1 MSLNQKSKVLSFSPF
16 AFWRL
21 HSLYEVAICHNLRW
35 RGHPVT
41 YVICDGL
48 FSDCDMFWESTCG
61 PRPGNACA
69 ICQSNVQRSL
79 TDLGIQPTPLSQYR
93 QIDHSVVSKEFVD
106 QIKDSELLEVC
117 FDGYQISN
125 YIKSSVHSHLRI
137 NSIDLNNQKHR
148 STLRSY
154 IYSGIVALIL
164 IRRMLSVEQP
174 SIVLLFNGRLA
185 VTRIA
190 LELCKEMGIRVVC
203 HERGIEAESL
213 LLWENESCL
222 SLRPYRELTEGW
234 RNIPLNAT
242 EFVKIAQ
249 WLDDRKKGR
258 NLNWKAFSV
267 EGPIGEVGDFIN
279 RNAGRTILG
288 LFTSSTDEIVAE
300 DEYKSTFGTQQNW
313 IQHNINIAAANSNI
327 VLLIRVHPNSGSR
340 KSSGIN
346 HDEINYFDGLK
357 KSLPKNVFIISADDD
372 CSSYALLNIISIGL
386 VYASTIGLEIACRG
400 IPVICAAN
408 SPWIFCDA
416 INGVN
421 NYSEYDGILKKMIS
435 SGMTHENRCT
445 RIRAAMRFAY
455 ALIYRWNINFPLIR
469 MPNPHTGILDCR
481 SVDDFRPGKHFCLD
495 YCVDILLGSR
505 SSIPIPIYPVSR
517 TALDQETKSLGY
529 YFNSLVE
536 QNSDAFQPDY
546 LAKNKFT
553 VEMQLLD
560 VGPQSQERTVI
571 TPEQDVAIG
580 LGLQA
585 LERDEL
591 AIALG
596 HYRHAQS
603 LGSILEDLDIIV
615 QELETRLS
623 HQSK

>member
-61 PRPGNACA
+61 PRPDNACA

-79 TDLGIQPTPLSQYR
+79 TDLGIQPTPLSKYR
-93 QIDHSVVSKEFVD
+93 QIDHNAVAKEFVE

-125 YIKSSVHSHLRI
+125 FIKSSVHSHLRI
-137 NSIDLNNQKHR
+137 NSIDLDNQKHR

-154 IYSGIVALIL
+154 IYSGIIALVL
-164 IRRMLSVEQP
+164 IRRMLSIEQP

-190 LELCKEMGIRVVC
+190 LELCKELGIRVVC

-222 SLRPYRELTEGW
+222 SLRPYKELAENW
-234 RNIPLNAT
+234 RNIPLTAT
-242 EFVKIAQ
+242 EFVRIAQ
-249 WLDDRKKGR
+249 WLDDRQKGK

-267 EGPIGEVGDFIN
+267 EGSMGEVGDFIS

-288 LFTSSTDEIVAE
+288 LFTSSTDELVAE
-300 DEYKSTFGTQQNW
+300 DDFKSAFGTQQDW
-313 IQHNINIAAANSNI
+313 IQHNINIATSNSEI
-327 VLLIRVHPNSGSR
+327 VLLIRVHPNSGS
-340 KSSGIN
+340 KNSNGVN
-346 HDEINYFDGLK
+346 HDEINYFNELK
-357 KSLPKNVFIISADDD
+357 KSLPENVHIISADEH
-372 CSSYALLNIISIGL
+372 CSSYALLNKISVGL
-386 VYASTIGLEIACRG
+386 VYVSTIGLEIACRG

-408 SPWIFCDA
+408 SPWVFCDA
-416 INGVN
+416 IHNIN
-421 NYSEYDGILKKMIS
+421 SHSEYDDLLLTLIS
-435 SGMTHENRCT
+435 SGTTRENRYIRT
-445 RIRAAMRFAY
+445 RAAMRFAY
-455 ALIYRWNINFPLIR
+455 AIVYRWGISFPLIR

-495 YCVDILLGSR
+495 YCVDILLGAR
-505 SSIPIPIYPVSR
+505 SSVPIPIYPVSR
-517 TALDQETKSLGY
+517 TALDQETISLDY
-529 YFNSLVE
+529 YFNALVE
-536 QNSDAFQPDY
+536 LNSDAFQPDF
-546 LAKNKFT
+546 LAEKLK

-560 VGPQSQERTVI
+560 VGPQPGERTVI
-571 TPEQDVAIG
+571 TPEQDVAIE

-585 LERDEL
+585 LERDEFS
-591 AIALG
+591 IALE

-603 LGSILEDLDIIV
+603 LGSTLQDLDIIV
-615 QELETRLS
+615 TELENRLG

>member
-61 PRPGNACA
+61 PRPDNACA

-79 TDLGIQPTPLSQYR
+79 TDLGIQPTPLSKYR
-93 QIDHSVVSKEFVD
+93 QIDHNAVAKEFVER
-106 QIKDSELLEVC
+106 IKDSELLEVC

-137 NSIDLNNQKHR
+137 NSIDLDNQKHR

-154 IYSGIVALIL
+154 IYSGIIALVL
-164 IRRMLSVEQP
+164 IRRMLSIEQP

-190 LELCKEMGIRVVC
+190 LELCKELGIRVVC

-222 SLRPYRELTEGW
+222 SLRPYKELAENW
-234 RNIPLNAT
+234 RNIPLTAT
-242 EFVKIAQ
+242 EFVRIAQ
-249 WLDDRKKGR
+249 WLDDRQKGK

-267 EGPIGEVGDFIN
+267 EGSMGEVGGFIS

-288 LFTSSTDEIVAE
+288 LFTSSTDELVAE
-300 DEYKSTFGTQQNW
+300 DEFKSAFGTQQDW
-313 IQHNINIAAANSNI
+313 IQHNINIAISNSEI
-327 VLLIRVHPNSGSR
+327 VLLIRVHPNSGS
-340 KSSGIN
+340 KNSNGVN
-346 HDEINYFDGLK
+346 HDEINYFNELK
-357 KSLPKNVFIISADDD
+357 KSLPENVHIISADDN
-372 CSSYALLNIISIGL
+372 CSSYALLNKISIGL
-386 VYASTIGLEIACRG
+386 VYVSTIGLEIACRG

-408 SPWIFCDA
+408 SPWVFCDA
-416 INGVN
+416 IHNVN
-421 NYSEYDGILKKMIS
+421 SHSEYDDLLLTLMS
-435 SGMTHENRCT
+435 SGTTRENRYIRT
-445 RIRAAMRFAY
+445 RAAMRFAY
-455 ALIYRWNINFPLIR
+455 AIVYRWGISFPLIR
-469 MPNPHTGILDCR
+469 MPNLHTGILDCR

-505 SSIPIPIYPVSR
+505 SSVPTPIYPISR
-517 TALDQETKSLGY
+517 TALDQETISLDY
-529 YFNSLVE
+529 YFTTLLE
-536 QNSDAFQPDY
+536 LNSDAFQPDL
-546 LAKNKFT
+546 LAKKLK

-560 VGPQSQERTVI
+560 VGAQPGERTVI
-571 TPEQDVAIG
+571 TPEQDVAIE

-591 AIALG
+591 AIALE
-596 HYRHAQS
+596 HYRNAQS
-603 LGSILEDLDIIV
+603 LGSSLQDLDIIV
-615 QELETRLS
+615 TELENRLG

>member
-1 MSLNQKSKVLSFSPF
+1 MNLNRKSKVLSFSPF

-61 PRPGNACA
+61 PRPDNACA

-79 TDLGIQPTPLSQYR
+79 TDLGIQPTPLSKYR
-93 QIDHSVVSKEFVD
+93 QIDHNAVAKEFVER
-106 QIKDSELLEVC
+106 IKDSELLEVC

-137 NSIDLNNQKHR
+137 NSIDLDNQKHR

-154 IYSGIVALIL
+154 IYSGIIALVL
-164 IRRMLSVEQP
+164 IRKMLSVEQP

-190 LELCKEMGIRVVC
+190 LELCKELGIRVVC
-203 HERGIEAESL
+203 HERGMEAESL

-222 SLRPYRELTEGW
+222 SLRPYKELAESW

-242 EFVKIAQ
+242 EFIRIAQ
-249 WLDDRKKGR
+249 WLDDRQKGK

-267 EGPIGEVGDFIN
+267 EGSMGEVGDFIS

-288 LFTSSTDEIVAE
+288 LFTSSTDELVAE
-300 DEYKSTFGTQQNW
+300 DEFKSVFGTQQDW
-313 IQHNINIAAANSNI
+313 IQHNINIAISNSEI
-327 VLLIRVHPNSGSR
+327 VLLIRVHPNSGS
-340 KSSGIN
+340 KNSNGVN
-346 HDEINYFDGLK
+346 HDEINYFNELK
-357 KSLPKNVFIISADDD
+357 KSLPENVHIISADDN
-372 CSSYALLNIISIGL
+372 CSSYALLNKISIGL
-386 VYASTIGLEIACRG
+386 VYVSTIGLEIACRG

-408 SPWIFCDA
+408 SPWVFCDA
-416 INGVN
+416 IHNIN
-421 NYSEYDGILKKMIS
+421 SHSEYDDLLLTLIS
-435 SGMTHENRCT
+435 SGTTRENRYIRT
-445 RIRAAMRFAY
+445 RAAMRFAY
-455 ALIYRWNINFPLIR
+455 AIVYRWGISFPLIR

-481 SVDDFRPGKHFCLD
+481 SVDDFKPGKHFCLD
-495 YCVDILLGSR
+495 YCVDILLGAR
-505 SSIPIPIYPVSR
+505 SSVPIPIYPISR
-517 TALDQETKSLGY
+517 TSLDQETTSLDY
-529 YFNSLVE
+529 YFNTLVE
-536 QNSDAFQPDY
+536 LNSNAFPPDFSAEK
-546 LAKNKFT
+546 LK
-553 VEMQLLD
+553 VEMQVLD
-560 VGPQSQERTVI
+560 VGPQPGERTVI
-571 TPEQDVAIG
+571 TPEQDVAIE

-585 LERDEL
+585 LERDQL
-591 AIALG
+591 AIALE

-603 LGSILEDLDIIV
+603 LGSMLQDLDIIV
-615 QELETRLS
+615 QELETRIG

>member
-1 MSLNQKSKVLSFSPF
+1 
-16 AFWRL
+16 
-21 HSLYEVAICHNLRW
+21 
-35 RGHPVT
+35 
-41 YVICDGL
+41 
-48 FSDCDMFWESTCG
+48 MFWESTCG
-61 PRPGNACA
+61 PRPDNACA

-79 TDLGIQPTPLSQYR
+79 TDLGIQPTPLSKYR
-93 QIDHSVVSKEFVD
+93 QIDHNAVAKEFVE

-137 NSIDLNNQKHR
+137 NSIDLDNQKHR

-154 IYSGIVALIL
+154 IYSGIIALVL
-164 IRRMLSVEQP
+164 IRRMLSIEQP

-190 LELCKEMGIRVVC
+190 LELCKDLGIRVVC

-222 SLRPYRELTEGW
+222 SLRPYKELAENW
-234 RNIPLNAT
+234 RTIPLNAT
-242 EFVKIAQ
+242 EFVRIAQ
-249 WLDDRKKGR
+249 WLDDRQKGK

-267 EGPIGEVGDFIN
+267 EGSMGEVGDFIS

-288 LFTSSTDEIVAE
+288 LFTSSTDELVAE
-300 DEYKSTFGTQQNW
+300 DEFKSAFGTQQDW
-313 IQHNINIAAANSNI
+313 IQHNINIAISNSEI
-327 VLLIRVHPNSGSR
+327 VLLIRVHPNSGS
-340 KSSGIN
+340 KNSNGVN
-346 HDEINYFDGLK
+346 HDEINYFNELK
-357 KSLPKNVFIISADDD
+357 KSLPENVHIISADDH
-372 CSSYALLNIISIGL
+372 CSSYALLNKISVGL
-386 VYASTIGLEIACRG
+386 VYVSTIGLEIACRG

-408 SPWIFCDA
+408 SPWFFCDA
-416 INGVN
+416 IHNIN
-421 NYSEYDGILKKMIS
+421 SHSEYDDLLLTLIS
-435 SGMTHENRCT
+435 SGTTRENRYIRT
-445 RIRAAMRFAY
+445 RAAMRFAY
-455 ALIYRWNINFPLIR
+455 AIVYRWGISFPLIR

-495 YCVDILLGSR
+495 YCVDILLGARCSV
-505 SSIPIPIYPVSR
+505 PIPIYPVSR
-517 TALDQETKSLGY
+517 TALDQETISLDY
-529 YFNSLVE
+529 YFNALVE
-536 QNSDAFQPDY
+536 LNSDAFQPDF
-546 LAKNKFT
+546 LVEKLK

-560 VGPQSQERTVI
+560 VGPQPGERTVI
-571 TPEQDVAIG
+571 TPEQDVAIE

-591 AIALG
+591 SIALE

-603 LGSILEDLDIIV
+603 LGSTLQDLDIIV
-615 QELETRLS
+615 TELENRLG

>member
-1 MSLNQKSKVLSFSPF
+1 MRLNQKSKVLSFSPF

-61 PRPGNACA
+61 PRPDNACA

-79 TDLGIQPTPLSQYR
+79 TDLGIQSTPLSKYR
-93 QIDHSVVSKEFVD
+93 QIDHNAVAKEFVE

-137 NSIDLNNQKHR
+137 NSIDLDNQKHR

-154 IYSGIVALIL
+154 IYSGIIALVL
-164 IRRMLSVEQP
+164 IRRMLSIEQP

-185 VTRIA
+185 ITRIA
-190 LELCKEMGIRVVC
+190 LELCKELGIRVVC

-222 SLRPYRELTEGW
+222 SLRPYKKLAENW
-234 RNIPLNAT
+234 RTIPLNAT
-242 EFVKIAQ
+242 EFVRIAQ
-249 WLDDRKKGR
+249 WLDDRQKGK

-267 EGPIGEVGDFIN
+267 EGSMGEVGDFIS

-288 LFTSSTDEIVAE
+288 LFTSSTDELVAE
-300 DEYKSTFGTQQNW
+300 DEFKSAFGTQQDW
-313 IQHNINIAAANSNI
+313 IQHNINIAISNSEI
-327 VLLIRVHPNSGSR
+327 VLLIRVHPNSGS
-340 KSSGIN
+340 KNSNGVN
-346 HDEINYFDGLK
+346 HDEINYFNELK
-357 KSLPKNVFIISADDD
+357 KSLPENVHIISADDH
-372 CSSYALLNIISIGL
+372 CSSYALLNKISVGL
-386 VYASTIGLEIACRG
+386 VYVSTIGLEIACRG

-408 SPWIFCDA
+408 SPWVFCDA
-416 INGVN
+416 IHNIN
-421 NYSEYDGILKKMIS
+421 SHSEYDDLLLTLIS
-435 SGMTHENRCT
+435 SGTTRENRYIRT
-445 RIRAAMRFAY
+445 RAAMRFAY
-455 ALIYRWNINFPLIR
+455 AIVYRWGISFPLIR

-495 YCVDILLGSR
+495 YCVDILLGARCSV
-505 SSIPIPIYPVSR
+505 PIPIYPVSH
-517 TALDQETKSLGY
+517 TALDQETISLDY
-529 YFNSLVE
+529 YFNALVE
-536 QNSDAFQPDY
+536 LNSDAFQPDF
-546 LAKNKFT
+546 LAEKLK

-560 VGPQSQERTVI
+560 VGPQPGERTVI
-571 TPEQDVAIG
+571 TPEQDVAIE

-591 AIALG
+591 SIALE

-603 LGSILEDLDIIV
+603 LGSTLQDLDIIV
-615 QELETRLS
+615 TELENRLG

>member
-1 MSLNQKSKVLSFSPF
+1 MNLNRKSKVLSFSPF

-61 PRPGNACA
+61 PRPDNACA

-79 TDLGIQPTPLSQYR
+79 TDLGIQPTPLSKYR
-93 QIDHSVVSKEFVD
+93 QIDHNAVAKEFVE
-106 QIKDSELLEVC
+106 QSKDSELLEVC

-137 NSIDLNNQKHR
+137 NSIDLDNQKHR

-154 IYSGIVALIL
+154 IYSGIIALVL
-164 IRRMLSVEQP
+164 IRKMLSVEQP

-190 LELCKEMGIRVVC
+190 LELCKELGIRVVC
-203 HERGIEAESL
+203 HERGMEAESL

-222 SLRPYRELTEGW
+222 SLRPYKELAESW

-242 EFVKIAQ
+242 EFIRIAQ
-249 WLDDRKKGR
+249 WLDDRQKGK

-267 EGPIGEVGDFIN
+267 EGSMGEVGDFIS

-288 LFTSSTDEIVAE
+288 LFTSSTDELVAE
-300 DEYKSTFGTQQNW
+300 DEFKSVFGTQQDW
-313 IQHNINIAAANSNI
+313 IQHNINIAISNSEI
-327 VLLIRVHPNSGSR
+327 VLLIRVHPNSGS
-340 KSSGIN
+340 KNSNGVN
-346 HDEINYFDGLK
+346 HDEINYFNELK
-357 KSLPKNVFIISADDD
+357 KSLPENVHIISADDN
-372 CSSYALLNIISIGL
+372 CSSYALLNKISIGL
-386 VYASTIGLEIACRG
+386 VYVSTIGLEIACRG

-408 SPWIFCDA
+408 SPWVFCDA
-416 INGVN
+416 IHNVN
-421 NYSEYDGILKKMIS
+421 SHSEYDDLLLTLMS
-435 SGMTHENRCT
+435 SGTTRENRYIRT
-445 RIRAAMRFAY
+445 RAAMRFAY
-455 ALIYRWNINFPLIR
+455 AIVYRWGISFPLIR

-481 SVDDFRPGKHFCLD
+481 SVDDFKPGKHFCLD
-495 YCVDILLGSR
+495 YCVDILLGAR
-505 SSIPIPIYPVSR
+505 SSVPIPIYPISR
-517 TALDQETKSLGY
+517 TSLDQETTSLDY
-529 YFNSLVE
+529 YFNTLVE
-536 QNSDAFQPDY
+536 LNSNAFPPDFSAEK
-546 LAKNKFT
+546 LK
-553 VEMQLLD
+553 VEMQVLD
-560 VGPQSQERTVI
+560 VGPQPGERTVI
-571 TPEQDVAIG
+571 TPEQDVAIE

-585 LERDEL
+585 LERDQL
-591 AIALG
+591 AIALE

-603 LGSILEDLDIIV
+603 LGSMLQDLDIIV
-615 QELETRLS
+615 QELETRIG

>member
-1 MSLNQKSKVLSFSPF
+1 MRLNQKSKVLSFSPF

-61 PRPGNACA
+61 PRPDNACA

-79 TDLGIQPTPLSQYR
+79 TDLGIQSTPLSKYR
-93 QIDHSVVSKEFVD
+93 QIDHNAVAKEFVE

-137 NSIDLNNQKHR
+137 NSIDLDNQKHR

-154 IYSGIVALIL
+154 IYSGIIALVL
-164 IRRMLSVEQP
+164 IRRMLSIEQP

-190 LELCKEMGIRVVC
+190 LELCKELGIRVVC

-222 SLRPYRELTEGW
+222 SLRPYKKLAENW
-234 RNIPLNAT
+234 RTIPLNAT
-242 EFVKIAQ
+242 EFVRIAQ
-249 WLDDRKKGR
+249 WLDDRQKGK

-267 EGPIGEVGDFIN
+267 EGSMGEVGDFIS

-288 LFTSSTDEIVAE
+288 LFTSSTDELVAE
-300 DEYKSTFGTQQNW
+300 DEFKSAFGTQQDW
-313 IQHNINIAAANSNI
+313 IQHNINIAISNSEI
-327 VLLIRVHPNSGSR
+327 VLLIRVHPNSGS
-340 KSSGIN
+340 KNSNGVN
-346 HDEINYFDGLK
+346 HDEINYFNELK
-357 KSLPKNVFIISADDD
+357 KSLPENVHIISADDH
-372 CSSYALLNIISIGL
+372 CSSYALLNKISVGL
-386 VYASTIGLEIACRG
+386 VYVSTIGLEIACRG

-408 SPWIFCDA
+408 SPWVFCDA
-416 INGVN
+416 IHNIN
-421 NYSEYDGILKKMIS
+421 SHSEYDDLLLTLIS
-435 SGMTHENRCT
+435 SGTTRENRYIRT
-445 RIRAAMRFAY
+445 RAAMRFAY
-455 ALIYRWNINFPLIR
+455 AIVYRWGISFPLIR

-495 YCVDILLGSR
+495 YCVDILLGARCSV
-505 SSIPIPIYPVSR
+505 PIPIYPVSH
-517 TALDQETKSLGY
+517 TALDQETISLDY
-529 YFNSLVE
+529 YFNALVE
-536 QNSDAFQPDY
+536 LNSDAFQPDF
-546 LAKNKFT
+546 LAEKLK

-560 VGPQSQERTVI
+560 VGPQPGERTVI
-571 TPEQDVAIG
+571 TPEQDVAIE

-591 AIALG
+591 SIALE

-603 LGSILEDLDIIV
+603 LGSTLQDLDIIV
-615 QELETRLS
+615 TELENRLG

>member
-1 MSLNQKSKVLSFSPF
+1 MNINRNSKVLSFSPY

-21 HSLYEVAICHNLRW
+21 HSLYEVAICHNLKW
-35 RGHPVT
+35 RGHTVN

-61 PRPGNACA
+61 PRPDNACA

-79 TDLGIQPTPLSQYR
+79 TDLGIQPTPLSKYR
-93 QIDHSVVSKEFVD
+93 QINHNVVAKEFID

-117 FDGYQISN
+117 FDGCQISN

-137 NSIDLNNQKHR
+137 NSIDLKNQKHR

-154 IYSGIVALIL
+154 IYSGIIALIL
-164 IRRMLSVEQP
+164 IRRMLAVEQP

-190 LELCKEMGIRVVC
+190 LELCKEMGIRVIC
-203 HERGIEAESL
+203 HERGLKAESL

-222 SLRPYRELTEGW
+222 SLRSYRELTERW

-242 EFVKIAQ
+242 EFAKIAQ
-249 WLDDRKKGR
+249 WLDDRQKGK

-267 EGPIGEVGDFIN
+267 EGSMGEVGDFVS
-279 RNAGRTILG
+279 RNSGRTILG

-300 DEYKSTFGTQQNW
+300 DEYTSTFGTQQDW
-313 IQHNINIAAANSNI
+313 IQHNINIATANSEI
-327 VLLIRVHPNSGSR
+327 VLLIRVHPNSGSK

-346 HDEINYFDGLK
+346 HDEISYFDGLK
-357 KSLPKNVFIISADDD
+357 KSLPENVLVISADDN
-372 CSSYALLNIISIGL
+372 CSSYALLNSISVGL
-386 VYASTIGLEIACRG
+386 VYASTIALEIACRG

-408 SPWIFCDA
+408 SPWVFCDA
-416 INGVN
+416 IHKVN
-421 NYSEYDGILKKMIS
+421 NHLEYNDLLFKLISTGMIRV
-435 SGMTHENRCT
+435 NRYT
-445 RIRAAMRFAY
+445 QIRAALRFAY

-469 MPNPHTGILDCR
+469 MPNPHTGILDFR
-481 SVDDFRPGKHFCLD
+481 SVDDFRPGKHFYLD

-505 SSIPIPIYPVSR
+505 SSIPIPTHPVSR
-517 TALDQETKSLGY
+517 TALDQETIALDY
-529 YFNSLVE
+529 YFNALVE
-536 QNSDAFQPDY
+536 LNNDAFQPDF
-546 LAKNKFT
+546 LPKKLK

-560 VGPQSQERTVI
+560 VGLKSVERTVI
-571 TPEQDVAIG
+571 TPEQDLSIE

-591 AIALG
+591 AIALR

-603 LGSILEDLDIIV
+603 LGYRLQDLDIIV
-615 QELETRLS
+615 AELETRLGYRF
-623 HQSK
+623 K

>member
-61 PRPGNACA
+61 PRPDNACA

-79 TDLGIQPTPLSQYR
+79 TDLGIQPTPLSKYR
-93 QIDHSVVSKEFVD
+93 QIDHNAVAKEFVE

-137 NSIDLNNQKHR
+137 NSIDLDNQKHR

-154 IYSGIVALIL
+154 IYSGIIALVL
-164 IRRMLSVEQP
+164 IRRMLSIEQP

-190 LELCKEMGIRVVC
+190 LELCKELGIRVVC

-222 SLRPYRELTEGW
+222 SLRPYKELAENW
-234 RNIPLNAT
+234 RNIPLTAT
-242 EFVKIAQ
+242 EFVRIAQ
-249 WLDDRKKGR
+249 WLDDRQKGK

-267 EGPIGEVGDFIN
+267 EGSMGEVGGFIS

-288 LFTSSTDEIVAE
+288 LFTSSTDELVAE
-300 DEYKSTFGTQQNW
+300 DEFKSAFGTQQNW
-313 IQHNINIAAANSNI
+313 IQHNINIAISNSEI
-327 VLLIRVHPNSGSR
+327 VLLIRVHPNSGS
-340 KSSGIN
+340 KNSNGVN
-346 HDEINYFDGLK
+346 HDEINYFNELQ
-357 KSLPKNVFIISADDD
+357 KSLPENVHIISADDD
-372 CSSYALLNIISIGL
+372 CSSYALLNKISVGL
-386 VYASTIGLEIACRG
+386 VYVSTIGLEIACRG

-408 SPWIFCDA
+408 SPWVFCDA
-416 INGVN
+416 IHNIN
-421 NYSEYDGILKKMIS
+421 SHSEYDDLLLTLIS
-435 SGMTHENRCT
+435 SGTTRENRYIRT
-445 RIRAAMRFAY
+445 RAAMRFAY
-455 ALIYRWNINFPLIR
+455 AIVYRWGISFPLIR

-495 YCVDILLGSR
+495 YCVDILLGARCSV
-505 SSIPIPIYPVSR
+505 PIPIYPVSH
-517 TALDQETKSLGY
+517 TALDQETISLDY
-529 YFNSLVE
+529 YFNALVE
-536 QNSDAFQPDY
+536 LNSDAFQPDF
-546 LAKNKFT
+546 LAEKLK

-560 VGPQSQERTVI
+560 VGPQPGERTVI
-571 TPEQDVAIG
+571 TPEQDVAIE

-591 AIALG
+591 SIALE

-603 LGSILEDLDIIV
+603 LGSTLQDLDIIV
-615 QELETRLS
+615 TELENRLG